1 MTTSTVPATPR
12 STQLIGGAID
22 ALLGVYLFSCAWRIV
37 FPALLDTDVASF
49 GSVDV
54 VGMTVTALLLAVL
67 GFTTGGSLGV
77 SFVRGKLPT
86 ALRARTIIRHLGWTS
101 FVISIWAGWIIT
113 KISPIEFFSS
123 EGLQGAGRIFGALIQ
138 PNMSIVGQALEA
150 MVVTVFTALMATV
163 VAVPLAFIISF
174 PAARN
179 VMSASTG
186 ERAIYTSIR
195 AVLNIARSM
204 EPVIWAVI
212 FSVWVG
218 IGPFA
223 GMLALVV
230 HTVASLAK
238 QYSEQIEDIN
248 DGPIEAISA
257 TGANRLQILWFAV
270 VPQVV
275 IPFLSFTIYR
285 WDINVRMATVIGFV
299 GGGGIG
305 TLLTQYQGLAKFQE
319 VGTLVIIITLVVWLL
334 DVVSAR
340 IREALK

>member
-1 MTTSTVPATPR
+1 MKRTLPSH
-12 STQLIGGAID
+12 QLA
-22 ALLGVYLFSCAWRIV
+22 A
-37 FPALLDTDVASF
+37 
-49 GSVDV
+49 
-54 VGMTVTALLLAVL
+54 AVL
-67 GFTTGGSLGV
+67 DGALGGTLWASLWRVVLPAFGGVAPEAFGTIDVLGMALAAVVLIAVGIATEGSLGLA
-77 SFVRGKLPT
+77 FVRGGLP
-86 ALRARTIIRHLGWTS
+86 AHPKGRTIVRHLGWAS
-101 FVISIWAGWIIT
+101 FVVILWTGWIIT
-113 KISPIEFFSS
+113 KISPVEFFSS
-123 EGLQGAGRIFGALIQ
+123 QGLQGAGRIFGALIQ
-138 PNMSIVGQALEA
+138 PNLDILPQALEA
-150 MVVTVFTALMATV
+150 MVVTIFTALMATV
-163 VAVPLAFIISF
+163 VAVPLAFVISF

-179 VMSASTG
+179 VMSASAA
-186 ERAIYTSIR
+186 ERTIYTSIR
-195 AVLNIARSM
+195 AVLNVARSM

-257 TGANRLQILWFAV
+257 TGANRLQNIWFAI

-285 WDINVRMATVIGFV
+285 WDINVRMATIIGFV

-319 VGTLVIIITLVVWLL
+319 VGTLVIIITLVVWIL
-334 DVVSAR
+334 DVASAR